1 MIEDKKVIGIIPARG
16 NSKGVPKKNIKPLSG
31 TPLIGWTIKEA
42 RKSKYIDKLILSS
55 DNQEI
60 ISVAKRYGLE
70 APFLRPSELAQD
82 DTIPT
87 EVIIHALKKCP
98 GFDLIVVLQPT
109 SPFRK
114 AEDIDGAIW
123 KVVDSGAPACV
134 SVTLPDKSPYWMFGI
149 DQKERLT
156 SLFPDKP
163 LAANRQEQ
171 PLVYALNGA
180 VFVANVKFLLEQRS
194 FICPET
200 VGYVMPRSRSIDI
213 DDEMDFLLAKA
224 LIEK

>member
-1 MIEDKKVIGIIPARG
+1 MIEGKKVIGIIPARG
-16 NSKGVPKKNIKPLSG
+16 GSKGVPKKNIKLLLG
-31 TPLIGWTIKEA
+31 IPLIVWTIKEA
-42 RKSKYIDKLILSS
+42 QKSKYIDRLILSS
-55 DNQEI
+55 DDQEI
-60 ISVAKRYGLE
+60 ISVAKKYGLE
-70 APFLRPSELAQD
+70 VPFLRPSKLAQD
-82 DTIPT
+82 DTNSM
-87 EVIIHALKKCP
+87 EVTLHALQQCP
-98 GFDLIVVLQPT
+98 EFDLIVLLQPT
-109 SPFRK
+109 SPLRK
-114 AEDIDGAIW
+114 VEDIDGAVRKMI
-123 KVVDSGAPACV
+123 DSGAPACV

-163 LAANRQEQ
+163 LAANRQEH

-213 DDEMDFLLAKA
+213 DDEMDFLLAEA
-224 LIEK
+224 LIEE

>member
-16 NSKGVPKKNIKPLSG
+16 NSKGVPKKNIKSLSG

-98 GFDLIVVLQPT
+98 GFDFIVVLQPT

-114 AEDIDGAIW
+114 AEDIDDAIW
-123 KVVDSGAPACV
+123 KIVNSGAPACV
-134 SVTLPDKSPYWMFGI
+134 SITLTDKSPYWMFRI
-149 DQKERLT
+149 DQEERL
-156 SLFPDKP
+156 SLLFPDKP
-163 LAANRQEQ
+163 VAANRQEQ
-171 PLVYALNGA
+171 PETYAINGA
-180 VFVANVKFLLEQRS
+180 VYVANVKYFLERRS

-200 VGYVMPRSRSIDI
+200 IGYIMPRSRSIDI
-213 DDEMDFLLAKA
+213 DDDMDFLIAKA
-224 LIEK
+224 LMKE